1 MQIFRCRLD
10 PLNGESNKTECKDA
24 LRSFSRALGGG
35 YFLTILVR
43 LLPLLGAGIDDT
55 SLPLQSLLSDRWEL
69 FKSSLVDKGM
79 VIHWPRGPM
88 DKASAYGAGDCRFES
103 CRGQAKSMR
112 NNHQNNYTI
121 HPHSYP
127 RLRGVLVHICDFCD
141 ILKGPRFL

>member
-1 MQIFRCRLD
+1 MISKETLFLSLSMQIFRCRLD

-24 LRSFSRALGGG
+24 LLSFSRALGGG

-79 VIHWPRGPM
+79 VIHWPCGPM

-103 CRGQAKSMR
+103 YQGHALSLIAVASCPLLHKSKS
-112 NNHQNNYTI
+112 Q
-121 HPHSYP
+121 
-127 RLRGVLVHICDFCD
+127 L
-141 ILKGPRFL
+141 